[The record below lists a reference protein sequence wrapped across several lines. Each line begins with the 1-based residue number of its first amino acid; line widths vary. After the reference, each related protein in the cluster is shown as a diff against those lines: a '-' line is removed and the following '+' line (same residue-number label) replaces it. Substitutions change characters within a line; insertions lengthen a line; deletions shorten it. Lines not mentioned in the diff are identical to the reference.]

1 MLRVPV
7 NDGNNVVPLASTS
20 IRTLALLSF
29 TRNNVPSLRL
39 SFTTISEFPLLGAVT
54 LNLDVGTAVP
64 KPTFPLEV
72 VEIMVPPVPTFNTC
86 VVVMPLT
93 FTFPLTF
100 MLVDVIFV
108 IIPVIA
114 VTAVPVKLPENVVAV
129 TVPIT
134 CKLVAGA
141 ISVEPMP
148 IFPEFRNNIVP
159 FASTSIK
166 TLALL
171 SFTRNT
177 DPSLR
182 LSFTTIRDAP
192 VVVDA
197 TDNLAVGSEVPI
209 PKLPLEGI
217 KVKLEVVIPIEV
229 VEALETKVI
238 NCGILEV
245 DVEIPPEEVQ
255 EIPAPVEMRIEPAAP
270 T

>member
-1 MLRVPV
+1 M
-7 NDGNNVVPLASTS
+7 
-20 IRTLALLSF
+20 
-29 TRNNVPSLRL
+29 
-39 SFTTISEFPLLGAVT
+39 
-54 LNLDVGTAVP
+54 
-64 KPTFPLEV
+64 
-72 VEIMVPPVPTFNTC
+72 
-86 VVVMPLT
+86 
-93 FTFPLTF
+93 
-100 MLVDVIFV
+100 
-108 IIPVIA
+108 
-114 VTAVPVKLPENVVAV
+114 AV

-134 CKLVAGA
+134 CNLVAGA
-141 ISVEPMP
+141 ISVVP
-148 IFPEFRNNIVP
+148 IPTFPEFKNKIVP

-166 TLALL
+166 TFALL
-171 SFTRNT
+171 SVTLNRV
-177 DPSLR
+177 PSFR

-245 DVEIPPEEVQ
+245 DVEILNEEPPEEVQ